1 MSTENYPYS
10 VQHSLMTFQT
20 SGMLR
25 KEIADLQSTIQTLLK
40 EKEQAYF
47 DGYVDGFM
55 YGSGQYGG
63 TSS

>member
-25 KEIADLQSTIQTLLK
+25 KEIKDLQSTIETLLK

-47 DGYVDGFM
+47 DGYVDGFT
-55 YGSGQYGG
+55 YGSGQHG
-63 TSS
+63 SVAS